1 MFSKMKSIDIAFKY
15 IRLFTIVVI
24 VSYNLLIA
32 LLLFQ
37 RHSEAMAGEKR
48 MWVMAN
54 GKIFEAFASERKDNI
69 AVEAKDHIRVMHE
82 DFFDLEPNEKVILTQ
97 ITKALYLGDESIK
110 RQYDNLKEKGYY
122 SQIIAGN
129 VTQRVVTDSII
140 VNTASSPYYFRFY
153 GKDSLLRATSRTAR
167 SLVTE
172 GYLLDCARSDQ
183 NPHGFLIT
191 GWNVLENNDLSP
203 IK

>member
-1 MFSKMKSIDIAFKY
+1 MFSKMKSIDVAFRY
-15 IRLFTIVVI
+15 IRLVTIVLM
-24 VSYNLLIA
+24 VSYNSLIG

-37 RHSEAMAGEKR
+37 RHAEAMAGDKR
-48 MWVMAN
+48 LWVMAN
-54 GKIFEAFASERKDNI
+54 GKIFEAFGSERKDNV
-69 AVEAKDHIRVMHE
+69 AVEARDHIRVMHE
-82 DFFDLEPNEKVILTQ
+82 DFFDLDPNEKVILAQ

-122 SQIIAGN
+122 SEIMAGN
-129 VTQRVVTDSII
+129 ITQRVVTDSII
-140 VNTASSPYYFRFY
+140 VNTSSSPYYFRFY

-172 GYLLDCARSDQ
+172 GYLRDCARSDQ

-191 GWNVLENNDLSP
+191 GWNVLENNDLSS